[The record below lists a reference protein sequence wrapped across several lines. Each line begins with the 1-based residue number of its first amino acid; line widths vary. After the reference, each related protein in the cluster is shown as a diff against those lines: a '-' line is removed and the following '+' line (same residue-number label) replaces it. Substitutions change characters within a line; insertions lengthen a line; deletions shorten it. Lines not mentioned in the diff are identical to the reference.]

1 MNDTIRFLA
10 ARIHNSTRSC
20 VLMRQFTNGI
30 WSLPISVIDSDA
42 DPLTEL
48 ESVLS
53 QVDGKYDLVSAV
65 CIVERSDKD
74 PCGNNCQSYV
84 YDIRYR
90 GKINPECPQRCT
102 QYVKGQWMQVDAI
115 KLQKSLSY
123 PTTALI
129 EAMEVDACLK

>member
-1 MNDTIRFLA
+1 MDDTTRFLA

-20 VLMRQFTNGI
+20 VLMRQFSNGV
-30 WSLPISVIDSDA
+30 WSLPTSVIDGDA

-65 CIVERSDKD
+65 CIVERLDKN
-74 PCGNNCQSYV
+74 PHGGNYQSYI

-102 QYVKGQWMQVDAI
+102 QYVKGQWMQVDTI
-115 KLQKSLSY
+115 KLQKSISY

-129 EAMEVDACLK
+129 EAMEVDICLK